1 MGCGVGLSPSGFRR
15 RHMMLPSWAVVE
27 SSPADREGAGACGS
41 GPASGGGSSRHR
53 LKPAPYGAVESTMIR
68 HVLAVAL
75 AGALI
80 APAAHAQGPDSD
92 DNRYQFNRVED
103 GYLRLDLK
111 SGQVSL
117 CSRRTVGWSCLAIP
131 DDRAA
136 LDSEI
141 ARLQAENASLKK
153 TLLDQGMQLPGG
165 IKSEPPVARG
175 GDTDLKLPSNADIDR
190 VMTAVEKVW
199 RRLVEMIV
207 NLQKDILKK
216 T

>member
-1 MGCGVGLSPSGFRR
+1 MFR
-15 RHMMLPSWAVVE
+15 
-27 SSPADREGAGACGS
+27 
-41 GPASGGGSSRHR
+41 
-53 LKPAPYGAVESTMIR
+53 Y
-68 HVLAVAL
+68 VLAAVI

-80 APAAHAQGPDSD
+80 APAAHAQDPDSN

-117 CSRRTVGWSCLAIP
+117 CSRRAVGWSCIAVP

-136 LDSEI
+136 FDGEI
-141 ARLQAENASLKK
+141 ARLQAENAALKK
-153 TLLDQGMQLPGG
+153 TLLDQGLSLPGG
-165 IKSEPPVARG
+165 VKSEPPAARN
-175 GDTDLKLPSNADIDR
+175 GDSDLKLPSNADIDR
-190 VMTAVEKVW
+190 MMAVVEKVW
-199 RRLVEMIV
+199 RRLVEMIA